1 MNKISEHEAIQM
13 IAEAFN
19 EPVNRITR
27 DAVRADIEGWDS
39 MGALVLIAELDERF
53 DLELTAETSR
63 GMQRVSDVVDFLR
76 THGAL
81 HD

>member
-39 MGALVLIAELDERF
+39 MGALVLIAELDDRF

>member
-1 MNKISEHEAIQM
+1 MTTGEAIKM

-39 MGALVLIAELDERF
+39 MGALVLIAELDDRF

>member
-1 MNKISEHEAIQM
+1 MTTGEAIKM

-63 GMQRVSDVVDFLR
+63 GMQRVADVLDFLR

>member
-1 MNKISEHEAIQM
+1 MNKMTTGEAIKM